1 MLTAAAP
8 DPKASSIRLR
18 LGRQAVIIEKLIMN
32 WSQMV
37 GNTASQ
43 LISEDDE
50 KSEEREMTEI
60 TAKMI
65 TLEHRM
71 LD

>member
-18 LGRQAVIIEKLIMN
+18 LGRQVVIIERLIMN
-32 WSQMV
+32 WSQIV
-37 GNTASQ
+37 GSTASQ

-50 KSEEREMTEI
+50 KSEDKDTIESTS
-60 TAKMI
+60 KMI
-65 TLEHRM
+65 TLEC
-71 LD
+71 